1 MYQLINQHLCM
12 FIDHSIIQSLDI
24 LLFINQGINRFM
36 LLLPHTVP
44 VDIRDY
50 LISGGARHG
59 QPTRAFGVSLI
70 VYLLCGQSIEI
81 GLERKGGERMSER
94 ERVRER
100 K

>member
-1 MYQLINQHLCM
+1 M
-12 FIDHSIIQSLDI
+12 D
-24 LLFINQGINRFM
+24 
-36 LLLPHTVP
+36 LLPHTVP
-44 VDIRDY
+44 VDIRDD

-59 QPTRAFGVSLI
+59 QPTRALGVSLV

-81 GLERKGGERMSER
+81 GLERKGGERERERGRVR